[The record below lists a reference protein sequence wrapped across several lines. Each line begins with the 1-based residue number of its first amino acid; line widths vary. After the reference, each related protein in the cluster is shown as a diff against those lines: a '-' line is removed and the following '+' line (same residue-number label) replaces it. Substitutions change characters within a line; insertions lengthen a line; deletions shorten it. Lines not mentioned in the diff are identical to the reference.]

1 MTARVLLSV
10 VMLCLSVFTP
20 AAASAGLAA
29 PEATTILVNTL
40 ADELNANGN
49 CSLREAIRAANLDQ
63 AVDACAAG
71 NGADTIVLQNG
82 VTYTLT
88 RAGADDTA
96 ILGDLDIT
104 DDVTIVGSNAI
115 IDANGVN
122 IYHGVSRDTLRPE
135 LLRLA
140 PGNNS
145 IRVSENPPA
154 NNQVSLTYRP
164 RWYI

>member
-115 IDANGVN
+115 IDANGAVTN
-122 IYHGVSRDTLRPE
+122 DRVIHVLS
-135 LLRLA
+135 
-140 PGNNS
+140 GNVVT
-145 IRVSENPPA
+145 IDVYKRQVPA
-154 NNQVSLTYRP
+154 
-164 RWYI
+164 

>member
-1 MTARVLLSV
+1 MTARVLLSA

-20 AAASAGLAA
+20 AAASASLA

-71 NGADTIVLQNG
+71 NGADTIVLQNA

-96 ILGDLDIT
+96 INGDLDIT
-104 DDVTIVGSNAI
+104 DDVTIVGGNAI
-115 IDANGVN
+115 IDANGCLL
-122 IYHGVSRDTLRPE
+122 YTSPSPRD
-135 LLRLA
+135 
-140 PGNNS
+140 
-145 IRVSENPPA
+145 
-154 NNQVSLTYRP
+154 
-164 RWYI
+164 